1 VICMGRFNFRYEVKP
16 HRVFEWAATPGFK
29 PYTSMFITD
38 AVLHPAKANLHMLRW
53 ILERY
58 TKPGEWVLDPM
69 AGTFSTCILASLL
82 NRNAV
87 GVDLEQRFV
96 ELGKQNSALFDRLG
110 ELVILQGDARNLTAV
125 LTKGQVYDKIISS
138 PPYADQNARDR
149 KPDTTR
155 NVRGRGNIGAPYQ
168 ADAVITSP
176 PYADTK
182 KQPAK
187 IDLEKQF
194 CNMETN
200 TRPDTQNRHTP
211 GRQRAIESMV
221 SGYSEE
227 KNNIG
232 NLPYG
237 NVDTVVTSPPFAN
250 SNTEAGGEKGKRG
263 VDPRTRVKKDYV
275 DVSKENIGNLP
286 YGKKFDKIILSPPYE
301 NAVHPTRQT
310 KDSAIEKLR
319 EKGFSEDWIRQ
330 HHTQPHGQST
340 GSGGAGYVDE
350 IISSPPYEE
359 AQKGGG
365 LAAKGSYPNLLH
377 DNEIS
382 DRAYSDQTHNFTA
395 GNIGSLK
402 TDNYLQAML
411 KVYAECFKVLK
422 PGGVM
427 VLITK
432 NFVRSKQIVRL
443 DLDTIELC
451 EKAGFTF
458 LERWYRHLTSF
469 SFWVVLQYRKTG
481 VRVEYED
488 ILVFRKPE
496 HGLS

>member
-1 VICMGRFNFRYEVKP
+1 
-16 HRVFEWAATPGFK
+16 
-29 PYTSMFITD
+29 MFITD

-69 AGTFSTCILASLL
+69 AGTFSTCIMASLL

-96 ELGKQNSALFDRLG
+96 ELGKRNAALFDRLG
-110 ELVILQGDARNLTAV
+110 ELVILQGDARNLAAV
-125 LTKGQVYDKIISS
+125 LAEGDVFDKIISS

-149 KPDTTR
+149 KPDATR
-155 NVRGRGNIGAPYQ
+155 DVRGRGNIGAPYQ
-168 ADAVITSP
+168 ADAVVTSP

-200 TRPDTQNRHTP
+200 TRSDTKHRHTP
-211 GRQRAIESMV
+211 GRKRAIESML

-237 NVDTVVTSPPFAN
+237 AIDAIVSSP
-250 SNTEAGGEKGKRG
+250 T
-263 VDPRTRVKKDYV
+263 
-275 DVSKENIGNLP
+275 
-286 YGKKFDKIILSPPYE
+286 YE

-310 KDSAIEKLR
+310 TGKAVENLR
-319 EKGFSEDWIRQ
+319 KKGYSEEWIKG
-330 HHTQPHGQST
+330 HHLQPHGQST
-340 GSGGAGYVDE
+340 GTGGSGYEHVDI

-365 LAAKGSYPNLLH
+365 LAITGHREDEQLA
-377 DNEIS
+377 E
-382 DRAYSDQTHNFTA
+382 RAYSDQTHNFTA

-402 TDNYLQAML
+402 TENYLQAML
-411 KVYAECFKVLK
+411 QVYVECFKVLK

-432 NFVRSKQIVRL
+432 NFVRNKQIVRL
-443 DLDTIELC
+443 DLDTIDLC
-451 EKAGFTF
+451 EKAGFEF
-458 LERWYRHLTSF
+458 LERWYRHLTAF

-488 ILVFRKPE
+488 ILVFRKPG